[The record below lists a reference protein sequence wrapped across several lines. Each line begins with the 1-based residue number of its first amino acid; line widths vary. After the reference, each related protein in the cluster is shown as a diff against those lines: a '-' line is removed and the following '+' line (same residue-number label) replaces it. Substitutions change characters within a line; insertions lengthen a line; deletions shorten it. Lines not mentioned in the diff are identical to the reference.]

1 MIDFDICLCYTDIVK
16 LYEIQNREV
25 IYNGTYSWKSNQG
38 IAKTQKYDARTVGG
52 SIGTNSTIRFQMG
65 NGSWV
70 SRYDVDSDPCQYIW
84 RKS

>member
-65 NGSWV
+65 NGSF
-70 SRYDVDSDPCQYIW
+70 P
-84 RKS
+84 